1 MTADPKRSRAVIGAG
16 LMGHGIAQVLAAR
29 PGTVWLYDVST
40 SALDRALDR
49 IRESQA
55 MLVRNSLIAEA
66 ETDTVMGR
74 IRPTTHLSQAVQ
86 SAWFA
91 IEAAPEDAELKR
103 ALFADLERLAPDDAI
118 LATNSSSLTIG
129 QVSTG
134 VANGE
139 RLVGSHFFLPPQLM
153 PLVEVSRGP
162 ATSDETMSRTVD
174 LWRACGK
181 VPISVEQDIPG
192 YIANRMQGALVREA
206 VSLLQRGVATAA
218 DIDTAARLGFGVRM
232 MVSGPLEQRD
242 LGGLDL
248 HLRIAKALWPDLD
261 RSTGPFP
268 VAQEKVERGE
278 LGLDAGRGFHDW
290 TGQDPESVRRERN
303 EALLTMV
310 TQLGLCTDRR
320 HG

>member
-1 MTADPKRSRAVIGAG
+1 MTADPQRSRAVIGAG
-16 LMGHGIAQVLAAR
+16 LMGHGIAQVLATR

-40 SALDRALDR
+40 SALDGARDR
-49 IRESQA
+49 IRMSLS
-55 MLVRNSLIAEA
+55 MLVRNSLITEA
-66 ETDTVMGR
+66 DTDTVMGR
-74 IRPTTHLSQAVQ
+74 IRPTTDLSQAVQ
-86 SAWFA
+86 NAWFA
-91 IEAAPEDAELKR
+91 IEAAPEDVELKR
-103 ALFADLERLAPDDAI
+103 GIFADLQRAAPDDAI

-139 RLVGSHFFLPPQLM
+139 RVVGSHFFLPPQLV

-181 VPISVEQDIPG
+181 VPIRVEQDIPG

-218 DIDTAARLGFGVRM
+218 DIDTAARLGFGIRM
-232 MVSGPLEQRD
+232 MLSGPLEQRD

-268 VAQEKVERGE
+268 VAREKVERGE
-278 LGLDAGRGFHDW
+278 LGLDAGRGFRDW
-290 TGQDPESVRRERN
+290 TGQDPDSVRRELN
-303 EALLTMV
+303 EALLTMI
-310 TQLGLCTDRR
+310 TRLGLAP
-320 HG
+320 GVEA

>member
-49 IRESQA
+49 LRESLA

-74 IRPTTHLSQAVQ
+74 IRPTTDLSQAVQ

-103 ALFADLERLAPDDAI
+103 GLFADLERLAPDDAI

-162 ATSDETMSRTVD
+162 ATSDETMSTTVD

-268 VAQEKVERGE
+268 VALEKVERGE

-290 TGQDPESVRRERN
+290 TGQDPESIRQERN

-310 TQLGLCTDRR
+310 TRLGL
-320 HG
+320 GPGVEA